1 MCPPSH
7 SEPLHRLSER
17 PPRPLNRRL
26 AAGCLLAWIALTGA
40 PREADAF
47 VPAGTDAEDS
57 RWQST
62 SAGST
67 GDEGDPITLTWSFI
81 PDGTQVRRPENTLLQ
96 DPSDLIAEF
105 DAAFGAG
112 PGGADLTL
120 RPWFTY
126 FEQSFDRM
134 SELMGV
140 TYVYEPNDNSQDHG
154 VGSGISGFRG
164 DVRIGGI
171 GMDGSGGTLAY
182 NYFPSGGGDMA
193 LDTDD
198 LASFFTDSTNNYR
211 VLRNTIMHEAGHG
224 LGLEHSSSGNADFLM
239 EAAINESFDGPQHD
253 DLRGFHWLYGDAL
266 EKGGRNETAA
276 TATDLG
282 ALAVGGS
289 LSIGAGGTGA
299 SIGMNETDFVSIA
312 NEDDDDYFAFT
323 IAEPVRLDAT
333 MTPRGASYLQGAA
346 AFDTTSTN
354 DLFLTIYDTDGTTL
368 LIEEAIGP
376 AGVAETVTD
385 FALDTAGTYYARV
398 RSVTLAFGQVV
409 QFYQLDLS
417 AQSLIP
423 ELLGDFNSDGVVDA
437 GDYTVWRDTL
447 GSLVSA
453 YTGADH
459 NGDGQ
464 VNSADYT
471 LWRDN
476 FGATLGAAVA
486 VPEPAAAVPVALL
499 LLGIASHP
507 IRLTRPIG

>member
-1 MCPPSH
+1 MKLPPPH
-7 SEPLHRLSER
+7 PTPARHLSDR
-17 PPRPLNRRL
+17 PPRSLNRPL
-26 AAGCLLAWIALTGA
+26 AAALLLALLTLAGGLRPA
-40 PREADAF
+40 CAF
-47 VPAGTDAEDS
+47 VPAGTDADDS
-57 RWQST
+57 RWQFT

-67 GDEGDPITLTWSFI
+67 GDAGDPITLTWSFI
-81 PDGTQVRRPENTLLQ
+81 PDGTDVRRPENTLLQ

-105 DAAFGAG
+105 DTAFGAG
-112 PGGADLTL
+112 PGGDDLTQ

-126 FEQSFDRM
+126 FEQSFDRLT
-134 SELMGV
+134 ELTGV
-140 TYVYEPNDNSQDHG
+140 TYVYEPNDNTQDHG
-154 VGSGISGFRG
+154 SGSGITGFRG
-164 DVRIGGI
+164 DIRIGGI

-239 EAAINESFDGPQHD
+239 EATINESFDGPQHD

-289 LSIGAGGTGA
+289 LAIGTGGTGA
-299 SIGMNETDFVSIA
+299 SIGGNETDFVSIA
-312 NEDDDDYFAFT
+312 NEGDDDYFAFT

-333 MTPRGASYLQGAA
+333 MTPRGASYLQGAT

-368 LIEEAIGP
+368 LIEEAIGGP
-376 AGVAETVTD
+376 GVAETVTG

-398 RSVTLAFGQVV
+398 RSVDLSPGLVV

-417 AQSLIP
+417 AVSLIP
-423 ELLGDFNSDGVVDA
+423 ELLGDFNADGIVDA
-437 GDYTVWRDTL
+437 ADYTIWRDTE
-447 GSLVSA
+447 GSTVGP

-459 NGDGQ
+459 TGDGL
-464 VNSADYT
+464 VNAADYN

-476 FGATLGAAVA
+476 FGDTLGSAIA
-486 VPEPAAAVPVALL
+486 VPEPGALAAFALMA
-499 LLGIASHP
+499 LGIAVHSK
-507 IRLTRPIG
+507 RRSLA